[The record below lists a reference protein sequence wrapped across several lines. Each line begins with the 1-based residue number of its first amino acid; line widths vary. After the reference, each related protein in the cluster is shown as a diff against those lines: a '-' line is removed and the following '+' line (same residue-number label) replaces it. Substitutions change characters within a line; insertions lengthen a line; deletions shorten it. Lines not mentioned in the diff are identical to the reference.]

1 MCSGKKIIAKC
12 VLGLIE
18 MTPEE
23 AHRYIESR
31 KDALRREIEFLRCN
45 LTAEIEKTE
54 ARLDRMPVESYPE
67 FQGLIGRY
75 RDILDKLEGF

>member
-1 MCSGKKIIAKC
+1 
-12 VLGLIE
+12 

-54 ARLDRMPVESYPE
+54 SRLDNIPVESYPE
-67 FQGLIGRY
+67 FQDLIRKY
-75 RDILDKLEGF
+75 KDVLKRLEGFWCLKE

>member
-1 MCSGKKIIAKC
+1 
-12 VLGLIE
+12 

-54 ARLDRMPVESYPE
+54 SRLDNIPVESYPE
-67 FQGLIGRY
+67 FQDLIRKY
-75 RDILDKLEGF
+75 KDVLKRLEGF

>member
-1 MCSGKKIIAKC
+1 
-12 VLGLIE
+12 

-45 LTAEIEKTE
+45 LIAEIEKTE
-54 ARLDRMPVESYPE
+54 MRLDNMPVESYPE
-67 FQGLIGRY
+67 FQDLIRKY
-75 RDILDKLEGF
+75 KDVLKRLEGF

>member
-1 MCSGKKIIAKC
+1 
-12 VLGLIE
+12 

-45 LTAEIEKTE
+45 LIAEIEKTE
-54 ARLDRMPVESYPE
+54 ARLDNMPVESYPE
-67 FQGLIGRY
+67 FQGLIKRY
-75 RDILDKLEGF
+75 KDVLKRLEGF

>member
-1 MCSGKKIIAKC
+1 
-12 VLGLIE
+12 

-45 LTAEIEKTE
+45 LIAEIEKTE
-54 ARLDRMPVESYPE
+54 SRLDNIPVESYPE

-75 RDILDKLEGF
+75 KDVLKRLEGF

>member
-1 MCSGKKIIAKC
+1 
-12 VLGLIE
+12 

-45 LTAEIEKTE
+45 LIAEIEKTE
-54 ARLDRMPVESYPE
+54 MRLDNMPVESYPE
-67 FQGLIGRY
+67 FQDLIGRY
-75 RDILDKLEGF
+75 KDVVKGLEGF